1 MYLSYKIIINIFK
14 IESIDLNHMK
24 LNTKQ
29 RKHLKALSHH
39 IKPKINIGK
48 DGLTE
53 GVILSINEHI
63 EKNEL
68 IKIKF
73 SQNKENKNEISTL
86 ICDKVKC
93 KQVNIIGNSLTVYK
107 KSSDPKYCQIELP

>member
-1 MYLSYKIIINIFK
+1 
-14 IESIDLNHMK
+14 MK

-29 RKHLKALSHH
+29 RKQLKALSHH

-53 GVILSINEHI
+53 GVILSIKDYI
-63 EKNEL
+63 EKKEL

-73 SQNKENKNEISTL
+73 SQNKENKEDLSLL
-86 ICDKVKC
+86 ICEKINC
-93 KQVNIIGNSLTVYK
+93 NQVSIVGNSLIIYK
-107 KSSDPKYCQIELP
+107 KSSNPKYCQIELT

>member
-1 MYLSYKIIINIFK
+1 
-14 IESIDLNHMK
+14 MK

-29 RKHLKALSHH
+29 RKYLKALSHH
-39 IKPKINIGK
+39 IKPRINIGK

-63 EKNEL
+63 EKKEL

-73 SQNKENKNEISTL
+73 SQNKENKTDISLL

-93 KQVNIIGNSLTVYK
+93 KQVYIIGNNLIVYK
-107 KSSDPKYCQIELP
+107 KSSNPKYCQIELP